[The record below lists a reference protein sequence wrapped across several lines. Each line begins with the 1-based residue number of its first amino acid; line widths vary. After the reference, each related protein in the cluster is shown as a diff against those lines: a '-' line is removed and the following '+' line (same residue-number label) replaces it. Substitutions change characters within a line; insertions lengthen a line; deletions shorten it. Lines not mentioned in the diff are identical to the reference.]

1 MAHAGSGS
9 ASGSA
14 VFGKGGILKFAD
26 VVRERFRG
34 PAFGQDFTTWL
45 EEVKWG
51 FDTAQIPKSAQ
62 VNHLVAYLESPV
74 REGAYAFVRQ
84 WKVDNPTPELN
95 ARAADRESRMNE
107 YYDDMFQAL
116 VAHLKLQPTVVG
128 TRPEMRLEHVWK
140 SIKQLP
146 NESVAMFN
154 HRLQQLLAQLN
165 DLPTADRPSA
175 KSVYTT
181 IVSGLKSSIRQHV

>member
-51 FDTAQIPKSAQ
+51 FDTG
-62 VNHLVAYLESPV
+62 E
-74 REGAYAFVRQ
+74 R
-84 WKVDNPTPELN
+84 
-95 ARAADRESRMNE
+95 SRNLIL
-107 YYDDMFQAL
+107 AI
-116 VAHLKLQPTVVG
+116 
-128 TRPEMRLEHVWK
+128 RR
-140 SIKQLP
+140 SLP
-146 NESVAMFN
+146 NFRFLGSET
-154 HRLQQLLAQLN
+154 H
-165 DLPTADRPSA
+165 T
-175 KSVYTT
+175 
-181 IVSGLKSSIRQHV
+181 